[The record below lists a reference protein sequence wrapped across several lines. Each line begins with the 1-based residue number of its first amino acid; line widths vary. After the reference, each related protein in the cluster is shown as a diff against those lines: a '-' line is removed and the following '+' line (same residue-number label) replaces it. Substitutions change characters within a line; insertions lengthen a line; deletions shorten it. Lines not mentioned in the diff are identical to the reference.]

1 MSATPQVLING
12 SKNELKGVNRYCL
25 ISTYWRN
32 GTSAVGRGTADGVQY
47 APLVP
52 AVDAPPVSRPE
63 LCADRVY
70 LARIT
75 GTPSGCR
82 PARSRISRRFS
93 A

>member
-12 SKNELKGVNRYCL
+12 SKNELKGVNRYYR

-32 GTSAVGRGTADGVQY
+32 GTISCGPWTADGIQY

-52 AVDAPPVSRPE
+52 AVDAPPVIRPE

-70 LARIT
+70 LARIN